1 MNELNELEFF
11 ASFLPGETRCLTR
24 TGVEIHCLLYWS
36 DALTPWV
43 GQKLKAH
50 VHYDPR
56 DITFVYVRTP
66 GGSLVRA
73 LVTTPEIKPI
83 SLAEWQARRHAERAV
98 ARHPDVVAKRDAS
111 MCRSNA
117 IVAEARAKRR
127 VRRRR
132 ATEAAGD
139 KFRGTPATL
148 AAPSEA
154 PAATAPLMTLADFQP
169 EPYEIEGDSD
179 EIFY

>member
-1 MNELNELEFF
+1 MSDLNELEFF
-11 ASFLPGETRCLTR
+11 ASFLPGATRSLTR

-36 DALTPWV
+36 DALAPWV
-43 GQKLKAH
+43 GQKLKAR

-56 DITFVYVRTP
+56 DITLVYVRTP
-66 GGSLVRA
+66 GGQLVRA
-73 LVTTPEIKPI
+73 LVTTPEVHPI

-111 MCRSNA
+111 MRRSDG
-117 IVAEARAKRR
+117 IVAEARAKRK

-139 KFRGTPATL
+139 KFRGTPVVSANSPQVSEPTDPFVAL
-148 AAPSEA
+148 AE
-154 PAATAPLMTLADFQP
+154 FRP
-169 EPYEIEGDSD
+169 EPYEIEGESD
-179 EIFY
+179 DILY

>member
-1 MNELNELEFF
+1 MRELNELEFF
-11 ASFLPGETRCLTR
+11 ASFLPGATRCLKR

-36 DALTPWV
+36 DALAPWV
-43 GQKLKAH
+43 GQKLKGR

-66 GGSLVRA
+66 GGSLVKA

-83 SLAEWQARRHAERAV
+83 SLVEWQARRHAERAV
-98 ARHPDVVAKRDAS
+98 ARHPEVVAKRDAS
-111 MCRSNA
+111 MRRSDA
-117 IVAEARAKRR
+117 IVAEARAQRR
-127 VRRRR
+127 VKRRR

-139 KFRGTPATL
+139 KFRGTPL
-148 AAPSEA
+148 ASANPPEA
-154 PAATAPLMTLADFQP
+154 PAPTDPAVALADFRP

-179 EIFY
+179 DIFY